1 MVVENLHKISL
12 LRRFVAIFYDTL
24 LLFSVLFFAAA
35 LAQPIINGKINIF
48 FQLYLLMVSF
58 LYFAMSW
65 KRGGQT
71 VGMKAWRIKLQS
83 TNGELVTWQQL
94 TIRFFVAIISWFTI
108 VGFTWAIVDKNNRT
122 WHDILSNTQ
131 LVFLPHKKKS

>member
-24 LLFSVLFFAAA
+24 LLFSILFFAAA

-48 FQLYLLMVSF
+48 FQLYLLLVSF

-83 TNGELVTWQQL
+83 TNGKLVTWRQV
-94 TIRFFVAIISWFTI
+94 TIRFFVSIISWITA
-108 VGFTWAIVDKNNRT
+108 VGFIWAIVDKENRT

-131 LVFLPHKKKS
+131 LVFLPHKKK

>member
-1 MVVENLHKISL
+1 MLVENLHKISL
-12 LRRFVAIFYDTL
+12 LRRFIAIFYDSL
-24 LLFSVLFFAAA
+24 ILFAILFFAAA
-35 LAQPIINGKINIF
+35 LAQPIINDKINIF
-48 FQLYLLMVSF
+48 FQLYLLLVSF

-83 TNGELVTWQQL
+83 TNGELVTWQQV
-94 TIRFFVAIISWFTI
+94 TIRFFVAIISWITA
-108 VGFTWAIVDKNNRT
+108 VGFVWAIVDKENRT